1 MKALHRMFRFLP
13 LATATATV
21 LAGCAVNPATGAR
34 QIMLVSEGQEIQM
47 GRQADGSVVAQ
58 YGLYPDEGLQTY
70 VAGLG
75 ATLAG
80 KSERPDL
87 PWTFRVVDDPIINA
101 FALPGGFIYVTR
113 GIMAY
118 FNSEAELVS
127 VLGHEIG
134 HVTARH
140 SAQQMTQQQL
150 AQVGLVAGAILLPSA
165 SDLILGVGG
174 AGLQVLF
181 LKFSRDD
188 ETEADLLG
196 LRYMVRGN
204 WDASEMPHVYAM
216 LGRVSAA
223 SGGDRLPTWLSTH
236 PDPENREQTIKDR
249 IAQMGASGGTVGRDE
264 YLQRLDG
271 MVFGANPREG
281 FFRDHLFQHP
291 DLRFQLDFPQGW
303 RTINLKTAVAAQS
316 PSEDAIIQLTLAD
329 AQSARAAA
337 DAFLAQQGVQ
347 GTSAQATTVNGLP
360 AARVAFR
367 ATTDQGTLRGLAT
380 FIEHDGRVYQLLGF
394 TPEGRWSTYERAF
407 GQTQGS
413 FGVLTD
419 RTALAVQPLRLS
431 IVRLDR
437 AMTIE
442 QFHQRYPSQAP
453 VETIALINGVQA
465 NTTLATGARVKR
477 VVGGPLP

>member
-1 MKALHRMFRFLP
+1 MNAPHRTFRFP
-13 LATATATV
+13 LLVAATLLT
-21 LAGCAVNPATGAR
+21 GCAVNPATGAR

-75 ATLAG
+75 ATLAAQ
-80 KSERPDL
+80 SERPDL

-204 WDASEMPHVYAM
+204 WDANEMPPVYAM

-236 PDPENREQTIKDR
+236 PDPVDREQTIRNR
-249 IAQMGASGGTVGRDE
+249 IAEMGASGGTVKREE

-281 FFRDHLFQHP
+281 FFREQLFLHP
-291 DLRFQLDFPQGW
+291 DLRFQMTFPQGW
-303 RTINLKTAVAAQS
+303 KTINLKTAVAAQS
-316 PSEDAIIQLTLAD
+316 PNEDAIIQLTLAEG
-329 AQSARAAA
+329 STARAAA

-347 GTSAQATTVNGLP
+347 GTAAQVTSVNGLT

-367 ATTDQGTLRGLAT
+367 ATAEQGTLRGLAT
-380 FIEHDGRVYQLLGF
+380 FIEYDGRVYQLLGF
-394 TPEGRWSTYERAF
+394 TPEARWSTYERLF
-407 GQTQGS
+407 GQSHGS

-419 RTALAVQPLRLS
+419 RTALEVQPLRLA
-431 IVRLDR
+431 IARLDR

-442 QFHQRYPSQAP
+442 QFHQRYPSQVP
-453 VETIALINGVQA
+453 VERIALINGVETG
-465 NTTLATGARVKR
+465 TTLAVGTRVKR

>member
-1 MKALHRMFRFLP
+1 MA
-13 LATATATV
+13 A
-21 LAGCAVNPATGAR
+21 
-34 QIMLVSEGQEIQM
+34 
-47 GRQADGSVVAQ
+47 AQ
-58 YGLYPDEGLQTY
+58 SGT
-70 VAGLG
+70 
-75 ATLAG
+75 TLAA
-80 KSERPDL
+80 KSERQHL
-87 PWTFRVVDDPIINA
+87 PWTVRVIDDPTVNA

-204 WDASEMPHVYAM
+204 WDANEMPPVYAM

-236 PDPENREQTIKDR
+236 PDPANREQTIKSR
-249 IAQMGASGGTVGRDE
+249 IVEMGASGGTVNRNE
-264 YLQRLDG
+264 YLRRLEG
-271 MVFGANPREG
+271 MVFGPNPREG
-281 FFRDHLFQHP
+281 FFREQLFLHP
-291 DLRFQLDFPQGW
+291 DLRFQMAFPQGW
-303 RTINLKTAVAAQS
+303 RTVNLKTAVAAQS
-316 PSEDAIIQLTLAD
+316 PNEDAIIQLTL
-329 AQSARAAA
+329 SEVTTARAAA
-337 DAFLAQQGVQ
+337 DGFLAQQGVQ
-347 GTSAQATTVNGLP
+347 GTAAQMTSVNGLT

-367 ATTDQGTLRGLAT
+367 ATTDQETLRGLAT
-380 FIEHDGRVYQLLGF
+380 FIEYDGRVYQLLGF
-394 TPEGRWSTYERAF
+394 TPEARWSAYERLF
-407 GQTQGS
+407 GQSHGS

-419 RTALAVQPLRLS
+419 RTALDVQPLRLS
-431 IVRLDR
+431 IVRIDR

-442 QFHQRYPSQAP
+442 QFHQRYPSQVP
-453 VETIALINGVQA
+453 VERIALINGVETGVPFA
-465 NTTLATGARVKR
+465 SGTLVKR

>member
-1 MKALHRMFRFLP
+1 MNAPLRTFHLLP
-13 LATATATV
+13 LAALVA
-21 LAGCAVNPATGAR
+21 ACAVNPATGAR

-58 YGLYPDEGLQTY
+58 YGLYPDEGLQAY

-75 ATLAG
+75 ATLAAT
-80 KSERPDL
+80 SERPDL
-87 PWTFRVVDDPIINA
+87 PWTFRVVDDPIVNA

-204 WDASEMPHVYAM
+204 WDANEMPPVYAM

-236 PDPENREQTIKDR
+236 PDPANREQTIKSR
-249 IAQMGASGGTVGRDE
+249 IVEMGASGGTVNRNE
-264 YLQRLDG
+264 YLRRLEG
-271 MVFGANPREG
+271 MVFGPNPREG
-281 FFRDHLFQHP
+281 FFREQLFLHP
-291 DLRFQLDFPQGW
+291 DLRFQMAFPQGW
-303 RTINLKTAVAAQS
+303 RTVNLKTAVAAQS
-316 PSEDAIIQLTLAD
+316 PNEDAIIQLTL
-329 AQSARAAA
+329 SEVTTARAAA
-337 DAFLAQQGVQ
+337 DGFLAQQGVQ
-347 GTSAQATTVNGLP
+347 GTAAQMTSVNGLT

-367 ATTDQGTLRGLAT
+367 ATTDQETLRGLAT
-380 FIEHDGRVYQLLGF
+380 FIEYDGRVYQLLGF
-394 TPEGRWSTYERAF
+394 TPEARWSAYERLF
-407 GQTQGS
+407 GQSHGS

-419 RTALAVQPLRLS
+419 RTALDVQPLRLS
-431 IVRLDR
+431 IVRIDR

-442 QFHQRYPSQAP
+442 QFHQRYPSQVP
-453 VETIALINGVQA
+453 VERIALINGVETGVPFA
-465 NTTLATGARVKR
+465 SGTLVKR

>member
-1 MKALHRMFRFLP
+1 MRASISVFRFLP
-13 LATATATV
+13 LAAV
-21 LAGCAVNPATGAR
+21 ILLAGCAVNPATGAR

-47 GRQADGSVVAQ
+47 GRQADGSVIAQ
-58 YGLYPDEGLQTY
+58 YGLYPDDGLQAY
-70 VAGLG
+70 VGQLG
-75 ATLAG
+75 ATLAA

-113 GIMAY
+113 GIMGY

-165 SDLILGVGG
+165 SDLIVGVGG

-204 WDASEMPHVYAM
+204 WDANEMPHVYAM
-216 LGRVSAA
+216 LGRVSTA

-249 IAQMGASGGTVGRDE
+249 IVEMGASGGTIGRDD
-264 YLQRLDG
+264 YLRRLDG

-281 FFRDHLFQHP
+281 FFREQLFLHP
-291 DLRFQLDFPQGW
+291 DFRFQLEFPRGW
-303 RTINLKTAVAAQS
+303 KTVNLKTAVAGQS
-316 PSEDAIIQLTLAD
+316 PNEDAIVQLTLAD
-329 AQSARAAA
+329 APSAPAAA

-347 GTSAQATTVNGLP
+347 GTSAQLTAVNGLT

-367 ATTDQGTLRGLAT
+367 ATTEQGTLRGLGT
-380 FIEHDGRVYQLLGF
+380 FIEYDGNVYQLLGF
-394 TPEGRWSTYERAF
+394 TPESRWSTYERLF
-407 GQTQGS
+407 GQSHGS
-413 FGVLTD
+413 FGILTD
-419 RTALAVQPLRLS
+419 ATALAVQPLRLS

-453 VETIALINGVQA
+453 VETIALINGVQT
-465 NTTLATGARVKR
+465 NTTLSRGTRVKR